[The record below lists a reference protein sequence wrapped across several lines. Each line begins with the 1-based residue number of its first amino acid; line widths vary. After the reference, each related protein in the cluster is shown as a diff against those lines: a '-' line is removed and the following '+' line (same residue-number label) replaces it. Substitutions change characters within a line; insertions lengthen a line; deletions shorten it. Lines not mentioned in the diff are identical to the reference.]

1 MNTLLL
7 EFELNFDAISCKR
20 HAHFVIAFTAL
31 PTNIFTLE
39 HCLASCLFLVCISL
53 GFRLFKTHFTFV
65 VSIALFLTPFFHSN
79 RPQTTSN
86 TPFQVDDVVKDTP
99 LPEFK
104 LNLDFLFH
112 LLAPRRKLRP
122 AKRPVKVLAAH
133 PDRCEIAI
141 YVQKAHNV
149 PVRKDAAHRGGVYA
163 QQGGGGGGRRGEL
176 MTPQAR

>member
-1 MNTLLL
+1 MMLSA
-7 EFELNFDAISCKR
+7 AISQDER
-20 HAHFVIAFTAL
+20 SFFDH
-31 PTNIFTLE
+31 P
-39 HCLASCLFLVCISL
+39 
-53 GFRLFKTHFTFV
+53 
-65 VSIALFLTPFFHSN
+65 SI
-79 RPQTTSN
+79 R
-86 TPFQVDDVVKDTP
+86 FQVDDVIKDTP

-133 PDRCEIAI
+133 PDRCEIAV

-149 PVRKDAAHRGGVYA
+149 PVRKDAAARGGPYA
-163 QQGGGGGGRRGEL
+163 HQGGGRRDGL